1 MTQERIL
8 KLAYHAAL
16 DIWTREQEHLDEL
29 PGNPYTQARERKAWA
44 EMEEIRAELMKF
56 ENA

>member
-16 DIWTREQEHLDEL
+16 DIWAREQEHLDEL
-29 PGNPYTQARERKAWA
+29 PDNPYTQARERKAWA